1 MNKKPYFVM
10 EDILQCPV
18 CSSTLKKNQE
28 YMHCENKKCK
38 KLFPIINGIPVLIN
52 ESSSIFSIDDFIRG
66 KNTTFQDIST
76 RRDKIGKILPKN
88 SQNLMAREN
97 YHEFLELIK
106 DQVYSEY
113 NPKKKSIETDKSISN
128 SQRLIEKD
136 KSAYSSRRSI
146 EKDESGYEFQK
157 PTETDKSKIASQK
170 PKILVIGGSI
180 LGEGIETIINDPALD
195 ILEGDVSMGPRTQII
210 FDAHNLPF
218 NDSSF
223 QGVIIQAVIEHVLDP
238 YRCVMEIYRVLDDD
252 GLVYAETPF
261 MQPVHMGAYD
271 FNRFTP
277 LGHRRLFRQFQEIK
291 SGATGGPGMSLA
303 WSYQYFLL
311 SFAQK
316 KFTQDI
322 IRGFA
327 RLTSFWWKYFDRYLI
342 NKPGGLDAVFGVYFL
357 GKKSSE
363 VLPDK
368 ELIKSYAGAQ

>member
-28 YMHCENKKCK
+28 YMHCENKKCNK
-38 KLFPIINGIPVLIN
+38 QFPIINGIPVLIN
-52 ESSSIFSIDDFIRG
+52 ESSSIFSHNDFIQD
-66 KNTTFQDIST
+66 KNTTFQDISAK
-76 RRDKIGKILPKN
+76 RAKIGKILPKN
-88 SQNLMAREN
+88 SKNLMAREN
-97 YHEFLELIK
+97 YQEFLELIK
-106 DQVYSEY
+106 DQVYSDY
-113 NPKKKSIETDKSISN
+113 NPKKKPMETDESTSP
-128 SQRLIEKD
+128 SQRLFERD
-136 KSAYSSRRSI
+136 KSRSTSQMI
-146 EKDESGYEFQK
+146 ENDESNFH
-157 PTETDKSKIASQK
+157 SQK

-180 LGEGIETIINDPALD
+180 LGEGIETIINNPSID
-195 ILEGDVSMGPRTQII
+195 IIEGDVSMGPRTQII
-210 FDAHNLPF
+210 FDAHDLPF

-223 QGVIIQAVIEHVLDP
+223 QGVIIQAVLEHVLDP
-238 YRCVMEIYRVLDDD
+238 KRCVEEIYRVLDDQ

-316 KFTQDI
+316 RFTQDVM
-322 IRGFA
+322 RGFA

-342 NKPGGLDAVFGVYFL
+342 NKPGGLDAAFGIFFL